1 MQTVISLRCFVNV
14 RKWFSTFT
22 LILWGHKSQCDRLM
36 GDVYNKSTNTHTS
49 KRNHVNSKNSC
60 SQFWFKTPSRTLEP
74 GKILR
79 TVKDKRGHLL
89 RLTSKLGVDLVDKL
103 LVNSHDLPAL
113 VLLQARHAPV
123 GHGLGWGARAGIGHA
138 CLGSIGGHRCW
149 SEAAVGD
156 ARPKNKIGHSSRSS
170 SNQRSKKLLTRGV
183 CLSQFWKIDK
193 RQTDR

>member
-1 MQTVISLRCFVNV
+1 M
-14 RKWFSTFT
+14 
-22 LILWGHKSQCDRLM
+22 
-36 GDVYNKSTNTHTS
+36 
-49 KRNHVNSKNSC
+49 
-60 SQFWFKTPSRTLEP
+60 
-74 GKILR
+74 
-79 TVKDKRGHLL
+79 
-89 RLTSKLGVDLVDKL
+89 DLVDKL

-183 CLSQFWKIDK
+183 CLSQLRKMDK

>member
-1 MQTVISLRCFVNV
+1 M
-14 RKWFSTFT
+14 
-22 LILWGHKSQCDRLM
+22 
-36 GDVYNKSTNTHTS
+36 
-49 KRNHVNSKNSC
+49 
-60 SQFWFKTPSRTLEP
+60 
-74 GKILR
+74 
-79 TVKDKRGHLL
+79 
-89 RLTSKLGVDLVDKL
+89 DLVDKL

-170 SNQRSKKLLTRGV
+170 SNQRSKETADQRCLLITILENG
-183 CLSQFWKIDK
+183 Q
-193 RQTDR
+193 